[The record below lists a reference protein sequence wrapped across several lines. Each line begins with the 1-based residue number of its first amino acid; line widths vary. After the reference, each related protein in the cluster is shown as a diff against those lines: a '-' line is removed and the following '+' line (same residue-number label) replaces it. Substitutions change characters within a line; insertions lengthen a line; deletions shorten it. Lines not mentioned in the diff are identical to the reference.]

1 MARSHPRRG
10 VAIFCILFVAT
21 ATHCFAVQ
29 EKDLTKKHKKPPLL
43 VTVEYLVEGS
53 IQPRTEFVG
62 TTAYSRI
69 SNVATD
75 VEGLVKEVSFTVGDY
90 VEKGDQLV
98 LLDSALL
105 DQDLI
110 ATRAEYEQNRI
121 DLEESVKD
129 FKRIDTL
136 YAKQSISE
144 TQYDSALSRQKR
156 LEKRSIVLESKLK
169 KLLLKKE
176 KKKIQAPFSG
186 VIIKKSTEVGEWLAK
201 GGKIASV
208 ADNTQIDVLA
218 EVTVGI
224 LANLE
229 NEKQVQ
235 VAIGTTKQTAGFYT
249 FIPKG
254 DIATR
259 TFTAKFRL
267 DKPEKIVE
275 GLEALLTLPSGPRA
289 VGFLVSRDAVVNKYG
304 EIMVFLAM
312 DKTARR
318 VPVKVVGYHGLKAL
332 VTGDGLEKGLKV
344 IVKGSKRV
352 KDGQQ
357 IRFKRVVEN

>member
-1 MARSHPRRG
+1 
-10 VAIFCILFVAT
+10 VLLVVLFIVSINY
-21 ATHCFAVQ
+21 CLAVQ

-43 VTVEYLVEGS
+43 VTVTDLVEGS

-69 SNVATD
+69 SHVATD
-75 VEGLVKEVSFTVGDY
+75 VEGLVKEVTFKVGDT

-121 DLEESVKD
+121 DLDESVKD
-129 FKRIDTL
+129 FKRINTL

-156 LEKRSIVLESKLK
+156 FEKRSIVLESKLN
-169 KLLLKKE
+169 KLLIKKE
-176 KKKIQAPFSG
+176 KKKIWAPFTG
-186 VIIKKSTEVGEWLAK
+186 VVIKKSSEVGEWLAK
-201 GGKIASV
+201 GGKVASI

-218 EVTVGI
+218 EVTVDI
-224 LANLE
+224 LANLDH
-229 NEKQVQ
+229 EKQIQ
-235 VAIGTTKQTAGFYT
+235 LTIGAERQTARFYT

-267 DKPEKIVE
+267 DKPAKIVE
-275 GLEALLTLPSGPRA
+275 GLEALLTLPSGPRTD
-289 VGFLVSRDAVVNKYG
+289 GFLVPRDGVVNKYG
-304 EIMVFLAM
+304 EIMVFLAK
-312 DKTARR
+312 DEKARR
-318 VPVKVVGYHGLKAL
+318 VPVKVVGYDGLNAL
-332 VTGDGLEKGLKV
+332 VTGEGLEKGLKV

-352 KDGQQ
+352 KDEQQ
-357 IRFKRVVEN
+357 IRFKRAVEN